1 MDAKFR
7 PLLKIVISIRR
18 PFLDDLVVVTV
29 VFPVSYFRSQE
40 PGARNQVYYSRGG
53 GGRGEV
59 FPIKFLDATK
69 SVLLRVFTVIETTCK
84 KIWACPLPK
93 IEKNLLSVDVRGLK
107 MLLLEH
113 TNRFERCLSTGSA
126 LFAFFGSGFALK
138 GRRPLLWLACGCLTF
153 I

>member
-18 PFLDDLVVVTV
+18 TFLDDLVVVTV
-29 VFPVSYFRSQE
+29 VFPLSYFRSQE
-40 PGARNQVYYSRGG
+40 PGARSQEPSLLFPGG

-84 KIWACPLPK
+84 KIWACPLSK

-107 MLLLEH
+107 MLLLKH

-126 LFAFFGSGFALK
+126 LFAF
-138 GRRPLLWLACGCLTF
+138 
-153 I
+153 

>member
-40 PGARNQVYYSRGG
+40 PGTKSIIPG

-84 KIWACPLPK
+84 KIWARPLPK

-138 GRRPLLWLACGCLTF
+138 GSRPLLLLACGCLTF